1 MGTED
6 TVTVDFS
13 YKANARHCVYD
24 IECLPS
30 VFTSTFL
37 CGDVATLWFFGNDT
51 YNHVSDEELKKQ
63 FKSYLDVDDHV
74 ERAGV
79 KNPVIKLKRFT
90 KQNKFEFM
98 RALSSVINCES
109 LPTDDETGF
118 TEYVSW
124 NGSQYDLLV
133 LIAIYRWCVE
143 KPEITPLN
151 IRTISDV
158 VINFKGADWQLPEYL
173 EKTIGLNKRNYK
185 YAYNMAI
192 WADGHID
199 IAKMQRVGEDGTEGQ
214 FPPALKLQEA
224 RQGADIVVDTL
235 VSDSNPDQ
243 VILDD
248 ELKGFVAYNLHDVVS
263 TSYEYHTDDVQDK
276 IRVRDNVRE
285 QFPYTSAR
293 ATDISTLYNSRAPL
307 ERDCTEA
314 QLTATTLIGEKK
326 LRPVD
331 NAETEYNF
339 PVPAKGEFDK
349 DGNQLYK
356 MVDFLEYIKEHEEYI
371 HPQFIKFFEYWR
383 GKNTSSLSDL
393 MNAKYGAIK
402 ANVSSIGTICNIP
415 YYHKVGNEYVPID
428 SYIVVS
434 TGGAHGSVW
443 SGLHEM
449 TPEQIM
455 AWSMACKKPTKVQKL
470 KHVPTLDLNDVVHLD
485 YTSYYPYL
493 LLKRKTFITPDGKD
507 CYKIIFDTRVNVK
520 AELKKHEDVSKWT
533 EHEYRLSNN
542 QLGLKLQ
549 LNSGSGAANTHKKNA
564 LLPLDNK
571 ILSMRL
577 IGNMAIW
584 VLAQRMVHAGAY
596 VVSTNTDGIYITN
609 IDKSTVR
616 EVLDKFIEDY
626 GILVDPE
633 YVDRFINR
641 DVSNRMEL
649 YKQRGGSY
657 TINDLRG
664 ELRSAGKL
672 VYNDI
677 DHGHKITYPLAVG
690 NAAIRYMVNDADWN
704 NKPYDRERMLKI
716 LNDIKQE
723 STPIAWCYIFTGTS
737 VRKLWVDRKEAPK
750 VCRVVLT
757 NDGYKL
763 DQQNKASL
771 TDAEF
776 KRLIKN
782 FKPGCNFK
790 KLCEI
795 SKVVFDNKEFPDIE
809 NVAFA
814 IKHSAE
820 TKRNEDTFQP
830 LDWGKL
836 TEEIYNRAK
845 KAVGKRKKYS
855 VCLVTKDEFDCY
867 SELKSWKF
875 GKLAHVPEGS
885 KGKLL
890 NMAAELKSFNLD
902 DLDMNAYLTWA
913 EHMLSRWKISA
924 KLSEDGYLTPVLF
937 NELGNKATST
947 KSKKQFAEE
956 ELESLYSAMFEY
968 V

>member
-1 MGTED
+1 
-6 TVTVDFS
+6 
-13 YKANARHCVYD
+13 
-24 IECLPS
+24 
-30 VFTSTFL
+30 
-37 CGDVATLWFFGNDT
+37 
-51 YNHVSDEELKKQ
+51 
-63 FKSYLDVDDHV
+63 
-74 ERAGV
+74 
-79 KNPVIKLKRFT
+79 
-90 KQNKFEFM
+90 
-98 RALSSVINCES
+98 
-109 LPTDDETGF
+109 
-118 TEYVSW
+118 
-124 NGSQYDLLV
+124 
-133 LIAIYRWCVE
+133 
-143 KPEITPLN
+143 
-151 IRTISDV
+151 
-158 VINFKGADWQLPEYL
+158 
-173 EKTIGLNKRNYK
+173 
-185 YAYNMAI
+185 
-192 WADGHID
+192 
-199 IAKMQRVGEDGTEGQ
+199 
-214 FPPALKLQEA
+214 
-224 RQGADIVVDTL
+224 
-235 VSDSNPDQ
+235 
-243 VILDD
+243 
-248 ELKGFVAYNLHDVVS
+248 
-263 TSYEYHTDDVQDK
+263 
-276 IRVRDNVRE
+276 
-285 QFPYTSAR
+285 
-293 ATDISTLYNSRAPL
+293 
-307 ERDCTEA
+307 
-314 QLTATTLIGEKK
+314 
-326 LRPVD
+326 
-331 NAETEYNF
+331 
-339 PVPAKGEFDK
+339 
-349 DGNQLYK
+349 
-356 MVDFLEYIKEHEEYI
+356 
-371 HPQFIKFFEYWR
+371 
-383 GKNTSSLSDL
+383 
-393 MNAKYGAIK
+393 
-402 ANVSSIGTICNIP
+402 
-415 YYHKVGNEYVPID
+415 
-428 SYIVVS
+428 
-434 TGGAHGSVW
+434 
-443 SGLHEM
+443 
-449 TPEQIM
+449 M

-507 CYKIIFDTRVNVK
+507 RYKIIFDTRVNVK

-533 EHEYRLSNN
+533 EREYRLSNN

-549 LNSGSGAANTHKKNA
+549 LNSGSGAANTHKNNA

-649 YKQRGGSY
+649 YKQHDGSY

-690 NAAIRYMVNDADWN
+690 NAAIRYMVDDVDWN

-750 VCRVVLT
+750 VCRFVLT

-776 KRLIKN
+776 KRLIKK
-782 FKPGCNFK
+782 FKPGCNFE
-790 KLCEI
+790 KLCEV
-795 SKVVFDNKEFPDIE
+795 SEVVFDNKEFPDIT

-820 TKRNEDTFQP
+820 TRRDKDTFQP
-830 LDWGKL
+830 LDWGEL

-902 DLDMNAYLTWA
+902 DLNMNAYLAWA

>member
-63 FKSYLDVDDHV
+63 FKSYLDVDDHL

-158 VINFKGADWQLPEYL
+158 VINFEGADWQLPEYL

-243 VILDD
+243 VIPDD

-263 TSYEYHTDDVQDK
+263 TAYEYHTDDVQDK

-293 ATDISTLYNSRAPL
+293 AVDISTLYNSRAPL

-455 AWSMACKKPTKVQKL
+455 AWSMACKKPTKAQKL

-507 CYKIIFDTRVNVK
+507 RYKIIFDTRVNVK

-584 VLAQRMVHAGAY
+584 VLAQRMVHARAY

-649 YKQRGGSY
+649 YKQHDGSY

-776 KRLIKN
+776 KRLIKK
-782 FKPGCNFK
+782 FKPGCNFE
-790 KLCEI
+790 KLCEV

-890 NMAAELKSFNLD
+890 NMASELKSFNLD

>member
-6 TVTVDFS
+6 TITVDFS

-30 VFTSTFL
+30 VFTTAFL

-51 YNHVSDEELKKQ
+51 YDHISDDELKRQ
-63 FKSYLDVDDHV
+63 FKSYLDVEDHF
-74 ERAGV
+74 ERAAV
-79 KNPVIKLKRFT
+79 KNPVIKLERFT

-98 RALSSVINCES
+98 RALSSVINCEA

-143 KPEITPLN
+143 KPDITPLN

-158 VINFKGADWQLPEYL
+158 IINFEGADWQLPEYL

-224 RQGADIVVDTL
+224 RQGADIVVDDL

-243 VILDD
+243 VIPDD

-263 TSYEYHTDDVQDK
+263 TAYEYRTDDVQDK
-276 IRVRDNVRE
+276 INVRDNVRE

-293 ATDISTLYNSRAPL
+293 AADISTLYNSRAPL

-339 PVPAKGEFDK
+339 PVPAKGEFDE

-356 MVDFLEYIKEHEEYI
+356 MVDFLEYIKEHEEYV

-393 MNAKYGAIK
+393 KSAKYGAIK
-402 ANVSSIGTICNIP
+402 ANVSSKGTICNIP
-415 YYHKVGNEYVPID
+415 YYHKVGDEYIPID
-428 SYIVVS
+428 SYITVS

-443 SGLHEM
+443 TGLHEL
-449 TPEQIM
+449 TPEQVT
-455 AWSMACKKPTKVQKL
+455 AWSMACKKPTKTDKL
-470 KHVPTLDLNDVVHLD
+470 KHVPTLDLNNVIHLD
-485 YTSYYPYL
+485 YTSFYPYL
-493 LLKRKTFITPDGKD
+493 LLKRQTFITPDGKD
-507 CYKIIFDTRVNVK
+507 RYRIIYDTRVGVK

-549 LNSGSGAANTHKKNA
+549 LNAGSGAANTHKKNA

-584 VLAQRMVHAGAY
+584 TLAQRMVHAGAY

-609 IDKSTVR
+609 ISKETAR
-616 EVLDKFIEDY
+616 LVLDKFVEDY
-626 GILVDPE
+626 GIPVDPE

-649 YKQRGGSY
+649 YKQRDGSY

-664 ELRSAGKL
+664 EMRSAGKL

-690 NAAIRYMVNDADWN
+690 NAVIRYMVNDVDWN

-716 LNDIKQE
+716 LNEVKQE
-723 STPIAWCYIFTGTS
+723 STPIAWCYIFSGTS
-737 VRKLWVDRKEAPK
+737 VRKLWVDMKEAPR
-750 VCRVVLT
+750 VGRVVLT
-757 NDGYKL
+757 KDGYQL
-763 DQQNKASL
+763 DQENYASL
-771 TDAEF
+771 TNAEF
-776 KRLIKN
+776 ERLIEN
-782 FKPGCNFK
+782 FTPGCNFEELCK
-790 KLCEI
+790 K
-795 SKVVFDNKEFPDIE
+795 SDVTFKYRNFPDISD
-809 NVAFA
+809 VSFA
-814 IKHSAE
+814 VKHSAE
-820 TKRNEDTFQP
+820 TKYDEDSFVSME
-830 LDWGKL
+830 WGAI
-836 TEEIYNRAK
+836 TEEAYNQAK
-845 KAVGKRKKYS
+845 NKVGKREKYS
-855 VCLVTKDEFDCY
+855 VCLIHRCGRTERVEM
-867 SELKSWKF
+867 KSWTF
-875 GKLAHVPEGS
+875 GKLANVPEGS
-885 KGKLL
+885 KGRLL
-890 NMAAELKSFNLD
+890 NMAAELKAFNLD
-902 DLDMNAYLTWA
+902 DLDMDAYLAWA
-913 EHMLSRWKISA
+913 ENMLARWKISA
-924 KLSEDGYLTPVLF
+924 KLSEDGYLTQVLF
-937 NELGNKATST
+937 NELGNKATSA
-947 KSKKQFAEE
+947 KSKKQLAVD
-956 ELESLYSAMFEY
+956 ELKSLYSAVFNY